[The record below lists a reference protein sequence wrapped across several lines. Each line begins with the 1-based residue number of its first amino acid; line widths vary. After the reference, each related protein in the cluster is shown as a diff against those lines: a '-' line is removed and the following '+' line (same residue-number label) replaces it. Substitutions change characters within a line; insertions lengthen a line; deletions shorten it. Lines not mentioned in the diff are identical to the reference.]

1 MLIGLT
7 LQLLHAYILILGNQF
22 IIGLNFGFVP
32 IVVFIIYR
40 IRAIV
45 SRFKGHVG
53 VLLLDALSYV
63 VYEKACLI
71 LTL

>member
-1 MLIGLT
+1 MLIGLA
-7 LQLLHAYILILGNQF
+7 LQLLPAYILILGNQL
-22 IIGLNFGFVP
+22 IIGLHFGFVS

-45 SRFKGHVG
+45 SHFKGHIG
-53 VLLLDALSYV
+53 VLLLDALSDV
-63 VYEKACLI
+63 VYEEACLI